1 MVISL
6 GVLTMGTTDL
16 DVELISN
23 SLELSLLSSKQ
34 RQVDVDRSAEG
45 SAEVGGAGGNVAQLG

>member
-23 SLELSLLSSKQ
+23 SLEFSLLSSKQ
-34 RQVDVDRSAEG
+34 RQVDVDRSAES
-45 SAEVGGAGGNVAQLG
+45 SAEVSGA